1 MKKASNLSTIDFSG
15 LCWRKSSRSSTN
27 GDNGNCVEIAFTSDW
42 RKSSRSTSAGDNG
55 DCVEVAFADSLV
67 AVRDSKNP
75 GATPLAIP
83 ATAFST
89 FLRTAG

>member
-1 MKKASNLSTIDFSG
+1 MKEACTLSTMDFSG
-15 LCWRKSSRSSTN
+15 LN
-27 GDNGNCVEIAFTSDW
+27 W

-55 DCVEVAFADSLV
+55 NCVEIAFTDDWRKSSYSTANGSNGACVEVNLAGPVV

-83 ATAFST
+83 ATAFT
-89 FLRTAG
+89 NFLRSV